1 MKYARLL
8 QIFLKIR
15 PQNNEVELLYNYP
28 IRFPRHFQF
37 QQNIHATS
45 CEVNNN
51 HIV

>member
-8 QIFLKIR
+8 QIFKKIR
-15 PQNNEVELLYNYP
+15 PQDNEVELLYNYP
-28 IRFPRHFQF
+28 IRFPRHFQL

-45 CEVNNN
+45 CEVNND